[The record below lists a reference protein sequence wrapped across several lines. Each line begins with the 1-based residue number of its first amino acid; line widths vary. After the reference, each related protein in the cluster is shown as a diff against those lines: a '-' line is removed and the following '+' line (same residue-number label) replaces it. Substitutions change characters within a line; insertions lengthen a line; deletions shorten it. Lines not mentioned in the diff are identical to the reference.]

1 MKVRDG
7 HDRTRTMVIGV
18 VTGVWTI
25 NFFLTAFLDGYEP
38 YSEINAIFMGIVGGL
53 FAIGSKKKDDP
64 DE

>member
-1 MKVRDG
+1 
-7 HDRTRTMVIGV
+7 MVIGV